1 MDKTEYTIQVS
12 GNAPRLYPTDTLFGL
27 LWYSGN
33 EAIEIPKALPFY
45 GEWGNVISEVL
56 TLREQYPMPT
66 RLNLLWLALTEHSFY
81 EIETD
86 LPVEKMVQKWNYY
99 NQNESTSFSHIVVGM
114 APYGKVA
121 IWFHG
126 INKSEIIDCF
136 QGVPTEIEIED
147 FLPFYSGQTLQQHC
161 NQLIEQVPSV
171 RQNLATHGLPPR
183 DLFDNYMKQFT
194 YRYLPLFGHWDEDE
208 GKWTKHTEEE
218 QETKPVFDYIEEA
231 LYDGTHD
238 KLHDG
243 GLLNF
248 HEAGK
253 PKKLA
258 VKWHIKKSEYSAY
271 FWFDDEAIRAV
282 FDKFYGAH
290 PDTKTDFILHFDPMK
305 NEYQLALYRLGLKE
319 PLPISK
325 EAYQLIVF
333 KNKFEHYRS
342 ENYDQ
347 PRGAWIW

>member
-12 GNAPRLYPTDTLFGL
+12 GNAPWLFPTDTLFGL
-27 LWYSGN
+27 LWYTEN

-56 TLREQYPMPT
+56 SLREEYPMPT

-86 LPVEKMVQKWNYY
+86 LPVEKMVQRWNYY
-99 NQNESTSFSHIVVGM
+99 NQNENTLFSHIVVGM

-126 INKSEIIDCF
+126 INKAEIIDCF
-136 QGVPTEIEIED
+136 QGVPIEIEMKD
-147 FLPFYSGQTLQQHC
+147 FLPFYSGQTLQQYC

-171 RQNLATHGLPPR
+171 KQNLATNGLPPR

-194 YRYLPLFGHWDEDE
+194 YRYVVRFGHWDDEKKEWKEYEDE
-208 GKWTKHTEEE
+208 TNPE
-218 QETKPVFDYIEEA
+218 FDYIEEA
-231 LYDGTHD
+231 LFDGTHD

-243 GLLNF
+243 GLMKY

-258 VKWHIKKSEYSAY
+258 LQWHVKKSDYSTY
-271 FWFDDEAIRAV
+271 LWFDGMAIRAAFEQFYYKYPEAKMDFTFHIDTAKKV
-282 FDKFYGAH
+282 FQLSLGCDEAEE
-290 PDTKTDFILHFDPMK
+290 PMSLSEDT
-305 NEYQLALYRLGLKE
+305 YQM
-319 PLPISK
+319 
-325 EAYQLIVF
+325 IVF
-333 KNKFEHYRS
+333 KSKFEYYRTA
-342 ENYDQ
+342 NYNQ